1 MRATELSERGRRVKG
16 PGLKGGHPGGPD
28 RKSTMGDDHP
38 VLAPLAK
45 FVPDSPQKSVDLEAE
60 NRGEFGRNPDHNL
73 FG

>member
-1 MRATELSERGRRVKG
+1 MGATELSERSRRVKG
-16 PGLKGGHPGGPD
+16 PGLKGGHPRGPV
-28 RKSTMGDDHP
+28 RKRQWVTITQFWH
-38 VLAPLAK
+38 LWHK